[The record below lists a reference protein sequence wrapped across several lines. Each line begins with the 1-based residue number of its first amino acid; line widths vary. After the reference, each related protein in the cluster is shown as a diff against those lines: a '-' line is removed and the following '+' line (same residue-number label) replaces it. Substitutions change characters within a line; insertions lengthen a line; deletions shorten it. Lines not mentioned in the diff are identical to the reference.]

1 MGMEQ
6 PEEMTGRSLLVK
18 QREANL
24 LLGGKAKYSPKGKRE
39 YSEEFTTL
47 DRGNSSI
54 QGLFW
59 LFVKDWGKMLLFCVT
74 VNVDKKTQQA
84 ACGPAALIFL
94 KCC

>member
-1 MGMEQ
+1 MNKDNLNCPFEDSQ
-6 PEEMTGRSLLVK
+6 LFQK
-18 QREANL
+18 HL
-24 LLGGKAKYSPKGKRE
+24 LLGSKVKYSPKGKRE

>member
-1 MGMEQ
+1 M
-6 PEEMTGRSLLVK
+6 
-18 QREANL
+18 
-24 LLGGKAKYSPKGKRE
+24 LLGSKVKYSPKGKRE

-84 ACGPAALIFL
+84 ACGPEALIFL

>member
-1 MGMEQ
+1 M
-6 PEEMTGRSLLVK
+6 
-18 QREANL
+18 

-47 DRGNSSI
+47 NRGNSSI

-59 LFVKDWGKMLLFCVT
+59 FLVKDWGKMLLFCVT
-74 VNVDKKTQQA
+74 VNVDNKTQQA
-84 ACGPAALIFL
+84 VCGLAAPIFL

>member
-1 MGMEQ
+1 M
-6 PEEMTGRSLLVK
+6 
-18 QREANL
+18 
-24 LLGGKAKYSPKGKRE
+24 LLGSKVKYSPKGKRE

-84 ACGPAALIFL
+84 ACGPAALILFAQHGQTL
-94 KCC
+94 TGVSPEHAQIVGSV